1 VIRYGTA
8 MANCMDA
15 MAMASCRTAER
26 VDTHDDLLRV
36 VMGGDGDDD
45 DEGFSSRQSW
55 S

>member
-1 VIRYGTA
+1 

-15 MAMASCRTAER
+15 MAMASCRTVKRA
-26 VDTHDDLLRV
+26 DTHDDLLRV
-36 VMGGDGDDD
+36 MMGSD